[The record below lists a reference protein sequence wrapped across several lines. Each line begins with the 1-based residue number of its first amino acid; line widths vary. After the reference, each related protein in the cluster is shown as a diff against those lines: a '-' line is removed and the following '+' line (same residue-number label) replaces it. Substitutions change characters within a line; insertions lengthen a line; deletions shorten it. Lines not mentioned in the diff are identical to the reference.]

1 MGLFEDPGYHEE
13 SHDLEAGDV
22 LVLYTDG
29 ITEGRRDGEQFG
41 EARLEDAVRR
51 HVGGDAPLADAILAE
66 ALDYQGGRDRRRRRR
81 RHHHHQ
87 LTTVRR

>member
-1 MGLFEDPGYHEE
+1 M
-13 SHDLEAGDV
+13 

-51 HVGGDAPLADAILAE
+51 HADGDAPLADAILAE
-66 ALDYQGGRDRRRRRR
+66 ALDYQGGRASDDAAVV
-81 RHHHHQ
+81 
-87 LTTVRR
+87 TITVGR

>member
-1 MGLFEDPGYHEE
+1 M

-66 ALDYQGGRDRRRRRR
+66 ALDYQGGRAADDAAVV
-81 RHHHHQ
+81 
-87 LTTVRR
+87 TITVGR

>member
-1 MGLFEDPGYHEE
+1 MSLT
-13 SHDLEAGDV
+13 LEAGDV

-51 HVGGDAPLADAILAE
+51 HVGGDASLADAILAE
-66 ALDYQGGRDRRRRRR
+66 ALDYQGGRPPTTPPSSRSPSGADRRAAPERVSARS
-81 RHHHHQ
+81 
-87 LTTVRR
+87 